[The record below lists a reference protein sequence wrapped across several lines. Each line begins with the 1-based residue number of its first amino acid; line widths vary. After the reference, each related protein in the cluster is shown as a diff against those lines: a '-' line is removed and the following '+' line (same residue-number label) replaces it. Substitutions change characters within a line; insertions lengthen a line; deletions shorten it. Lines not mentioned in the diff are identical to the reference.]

1 MTDPFI
7 GELKL
12 VSFNY
17 APRGWALCNG
27 QLLPIQQNQALFSL
41 LGTQYG
47 GNGTTNFALPDLRSR
62 TPLGFGQGPGLSN
75 YVIGQVGGE
84 ENHILSITETPQHT
98 HTLAGDT
105 TIAAASNASTP
116 AAGNSLGAGTGLLSN
131 NTQFPLNIYGA
142 AGGATAPQ
150 TPATI
155 GNFGGSQGHENRQ
168 PFLVLNWI
176 IALQGIFPSR
186 N

>member
-17 APRGWALCNG
+17 APRGWAFCNG
-27 QLLPIQQNQALFSL
+27 QILPIQQNTALFSL

-47 GNGTTNFALPDLRSR
+47 GNGVLTFALPNLQSR
-62 TPLGFGQGPGLSN
+62 VPLGYGQGPGLSN
-75 YVIGQVGGE
+75 YVIGQLGGE
-84 ENHILSITETPQHT
+84 ELHTLTTSEMPSHT
-98 HTLAGDT
+98 HVLAGDT
-105 TIAAASNASTP
+105 TIAATANAATP
-116 AAGNSLGAGTGLLSN
+116 AAGNSLGAGIGVLATG
-131 NTQFPLNIYGA
+131 TFPLNIYGT

-150 TPATI
+150 AAATI
-155 GNFGGSQGHENRQ
+155 GNFGGNQGHENRQ
-168 PFLVLNWI
+168 PYLALSWI

>member
-7 GELKL
+7 GELKM

-17 APRGWALCNG
+17 APRGWAFCNG
-27 QLLPIQQNQALFSL
+27 QLLAIQQNQALFSL

-62 TPLGFGQGPGLSN
+62 APLGYGQGPGLSN
-75 YVIGQVGGE
+75 YVIGQVGG
-84 ENHILSITETPQHT
+84 TETVTLLSTQIPQHT
-98 HTLAGDT
+98 HILAGDT
-105 TIAAASNASTP
+105 TVAATSNAAVP
-116 AAGNSLGAGTGLLSN
+116 AAGNSLGAGIGIPPTGDP
-131 NTQFPLNIYGA
+131 FALNIYGT

-150 TPATI
+150 AAATI

-168 PFLVLNWI
+168 PYLVLNWI

>member
-17 APRGWALCNG
+17 APRGWAFCNG
-27 QLLPIQQNQALFSL
+27 QLLAINTNQALFSL
-41 LGTQYG
+41 LGTTYG
-47 GNGTTNFALPDLRSR
+47 GNGVQTFALPDMRSR
-62 TPLGFGQGPGLSN
+62 VPLGVGQAPGLSN
-75 YVIGQVGGE
+75 YTQGQRSGE
-84 ENHILSITETPQHT
+84 EA
-98 HTLAGDT
+98 HTLTTTEIPAHIHTLVGDT
-105 TIAAASNASTP
+105 TIAATANAATP
-116 AAGNSLGAGTGLLSN
+116 AAGNSLGAGTGALS
-131 NTQFPLNIYGA
+131 TGPFPVNIYGT
-142 AGGATAPQ
+142 AGGTAAPQ
-150 TPATI
+150 ASGTI
-155 GNFGGSQGHENRQ
+155 GNFGGNQGHENRQ

>member
-17 APRGWALCNG
+17 APRGWAFCNG
-27 QLLPIQQNQALFSL
+27 QLLAIQTNQPLFSL

-62 TPLGFGQGPGLSN
+62 VPLGYGQGPGLSN
-75 YVIGQVGGE
+75 YAIGQRGGE
-84 ENHILSITETPQHT
+84 EAHTLLSTEMPTHV
-98 HTLAGDT
+98 HTLAGDAT
-105 TIAAASNASTP
+105 TAASSNAVTP

-131 NTQFPLNIYGA
+131 NTPFPVNIYGT
-142 AGGATAPQ
+142 AGGSTVAQA
-150 TPATI
+150 PATI
-155 GNFGGSQGHENRQ
+155 GNFGGSQAHENRQ

-176 IALQGIFPSR
+176 ISLQGIFPSR

>member
-12 VSFNY
+12 VGFNY

-47 GNGTTNFALPDLRSR
+47 GNGTTNFQLPDLRSR
-62 TPLGFGQGPGLSN
+62 APLGYGQGPGLSN
-75 YVIGQVGGE
+75 YVIGQVGG
-84 ENHILSITETPQHT
+84 TETVALLQTQIPQHT

-105 TIAAASNASTP
+105 TIAATSNASTP
-116 AAGNSLGAGTGLLSN
+116 AAGNSLGAGIGAPS
-131 NTQFPLNIYGA
+131 FAINIYGT

-150 TPATI
+150 AAATI

-176 IALQGIFPSR
+176 IALNGIFPSR